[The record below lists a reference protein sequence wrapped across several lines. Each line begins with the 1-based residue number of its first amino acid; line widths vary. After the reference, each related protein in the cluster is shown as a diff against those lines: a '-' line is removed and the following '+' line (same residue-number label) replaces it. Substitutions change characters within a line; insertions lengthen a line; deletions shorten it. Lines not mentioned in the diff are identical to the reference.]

1 MSKPT
6 TLQDIFNNSY
16 KSIVNDDGTSSERFN
31 EDFAKQA
38 IEQLLIEAKI
48 EEVEQIN
55 SYIPMNIDQSNKL
68 MSRLTT
74 LKKELKDE

>member
-38 IEQLLIEAKI
+38 ILDLLESKAEYYMTSYSDGEEYVEA
-48 EEVEQIN
+48 
-55 SYIPMNIDQSNKL
+55 IPITALRELGGSN
-68 MSRLTT
+68 
-74 LKKELKDE
+74 E